1 MAFPTGKKLPSLA
14 PKLQTTKNRKECD
27 IILLDEKVRCPI
39 RFAVWETNHNHMNKG
54 LILSGALAVGLAL
67 PSYAQAPA
75 QVKYAN
81 TITVEDLTKHLTH
94 LSSDEMRGRDTG
106 SEEGKIAANYL
117 ADFYKSLG
125 FAAPVN
131 GSYLQTVPLVSSV
144 YSKVTLQIG
153 KTKLIENQ
161 DFVFTGDGDMKKA
174 AKSELVFLGLVTDEN
189 LAKVDV
195 KGKLVGLWAVGVRS
209 NDLVAKVM
217 DAGAAGIVIVSME
230 GQANFDRIAGRYK
243 SLAGK
248 GRIGFDQETKQRPVF
263 MVSSDKMAQLFG
275 TPVETLKEAA
285 KSSPETIASQK
296 ATYQVT
302 KTKNPVEAYN
312 VMGFLEGTDKKDE
325 IIVISSHYDHVG
337 VSSEGEV
344 FNGADDD
351 GSGTVSVMEI
361 AEAFALAVKDGIKP
375 RRSILFLNVTGEEKG
390 LLGSE
395 YYSESPV
402 LPLANTVT
410 NINIDMVGRID
421 YEYDKEE
428 NKDYVYVIGSEML
441 SSHLKKINEY
451 NNITYTNLVLDY
463 RYDAPDD
470 PNRFY
475 YRSDHYNF
483 AKHNIPVIFFF
494 NGVHDDYHQV
504 TDTVDKIE
512 FPLMTKRA
520 QLIFHTTWDLA
531 NREQKPP
538 VDGSNTRT
546 DR

>member
-1 MAFPTGKKLPSLA
+1 
-14 PKLQTTKNRKECD
+14 
-27 IILLDEKVRCPI
+27 
-39 RFAVWETNHNHMNKG
+39 MNKG
-54 LILSGALAVGLAL
+54 LILSGALTAALAL
-67 PSYAQAPA
+67 PSFAQAPA

-81 TITVEDLTKHLTH
+81 TITAADLTKHLTH
-94 LSSDEMRGRDTG
+94 LASDEMKGRDTG
-106 SEEGKIAANYL
+106 SEEGKLAANYL
-117 ADFYKSLG
+117 ADFYKSHGLTG
-125 FAAPVN
+125 PVD
-131 GSYLQTVPLVSSV
+131 GSYFQNVPLVSSTFN
-144 YSKVTLQIG
+144 KVTLQVG
-153 KTKLIENQ
+153 KSKLVENQ
-161 DFVFTGDGDMKKA
+161 DFVFVGDGDMAKA
-174 AKSELVFLGLVTDEN
+174 AKTELVFLGLVTEEN
-189 LAKVDV
+189 LAKVDL

-209 NDLVAKVM
+209 NDLVTKVM

-230 GQANFDRIAGRYK
+230 GQANFDRIANRYK

-248 GRIGFDQETKQRPVF
+248 GRIGFDQETKQRPIF

-285 KSSPETIASQK
+285 KASPETIASQK
-296 ATYQVT
+296 ASYQVVKT
-302 KTKNPVEAYN
+302 KTPVEAYN
-312 VMGFLEGTDKKDE
+312 VMGFLEGTDKKE
-325 IIVISSHYDHVG
+325 EVIVISSHYDHVG

-361 AEAFALAVKDGIKP
+361 AEAFATAAKEGNRP

-395 YYSESPV
+395 YYSDHPIF
-402 LPLANTVT
+402 PLENTVL
-410 NINIDMVGRID
+410 NLNIDMVGRID
-421 YEYDKEE
+421 YEYQDSS
-428 NKDYVYVIGSEML
+428 NTDFVYVIGSEML
-441 SSHLKKINEY
+441 STDLKKIVEY
-451 NNITYTNLVLDY
+451 NNITYSDLILDY
-463 RYDAPDD
+463 RYDAADD

-483 AKHNIPVIFFF
+483 AKHNIPIAFFF

-520 QLIFHTTWDLA
+520 RLIFYTAWDVA
-531 NREQKPP
+531 NRENRIR
-538 VDGSNTRT
+538 VDGTNTRT

>member
-1 MAFPTGKKLPSLA
+1 
-14 PKLQTTKNRKECD
+14 
-27 IILLDEKVRCPI
+27 
-39 RFAVWETNHNHMNKG
+39 MNKG
-54 LILSGALAVGLAL
+54 LLFSGALMMGLMTPVL
-67 PSYAQAPA
+67 AQNPT

-81 TITVEDLTKHLTH
+81 TITVEDLTKHLTY
-94 LSSDEMRGRDTG
+94 LASDEMKGRDTG
-106 SEEGKIAANYL
+106 SPEGKIAAQYL
-117 ADFYKSLG
+117 ADFYKGLG
-125 FAAPVN
+125 LSAPVN
-131 GSYLQTVPLVSSV
+131 GSYFQNVPLVSTNFT
-144 YSKVTLQIG
+144 KVTLQIG
-153 KTKLIENQ
+153 KAKLVENT
-161 DFVFTGDGDMKKA
+161 DFVFTGDGNMDKA
-174 AKSELVFLGLVTDEN
+174 AKADLVFLGLVTDEN

-209 NDLVAKVM
+209 NDLVNKVM
-217 DAGAAGIVIVSME
+217 DAGAAGIVIVTME
-230 GQANFDRIAGRYK
+230 GQANFDRIANRYK
-243 SLAGK
+243 TLAGR
-248 GRIGFDQETKQRPVF
+248 GRIGFDQEIKQRPIF

-285 KSSPETIASQK
+285 KSNPTSITSQK
-296 ATYQVT
+296 ATYQVVKT
-302 KTKNPVEAYN
+302 KTPVEAVN
-312 VMGFLEGTDKKDE
+312 VMGFLEGTDKKE
-325 IIVISSHYDHVG
+325 EVLVISSHYDHVG
-337 VSSEGEV
+337 VSSTGEV

-361 AEAFALAVKDGIKP
+361 AEAFALAAKDGNKP

-395 YYSESPV
+395 YYAENPV
-402 LPLANTVT
+402 FPIANTVN

-421 YEYDKEE
+421 YEYQKAE
-428 NKDYVYVIGSEML
+428 NKDYIYVIGSEML

-451 NNITYTNLVLDY
+451 NNITYTNLILDY
-463 RYDAPDD
+463 RYDAEDD

-483 AKHNIPVIFFF
+483 AKFNIPVIFFF

-520 QLIFHTTWDLA
+520 QLIFHTAWDLA
-531 NREQKPP
+531 NRDQRTP
-538 VDGSNTRT
+538 VDGTNTRT

>member
-1 MAFPTGKKLPSLA
+1 
-14 PKLQTTKNRKECD
+14 
-27 IILLDEKVRCPI
+27 
-39 RFAVWETNHNHMNKG
+39 MNKG
-54 LILSGALAVGLAL
+54 LLLSGALTLGMMLPALAQD
-67 PSYAQAPA
+67 PV

-81 TITVEDLTKHLTH
+81 TITAEDLTKHLTY
-94 LSSDEMRGRDTG
+94 LASDEMKGRDTG
-106 SEEGKIAANYL
+106 SPEGKIAAQYL
-117 ADFYKSLG
+117 ADFYKNLG
-125 FAAPVN
+125 LSGPVG
-131 GSYLQTVPLVSSV
+131 GSYFQNVPLVSTNF
-144 YSKVTLQIG
+144 SKVTLQIG
-153 KTKLIENQ
+153 KTKLVDNT
-161 DFVFTGDGDMKKA
+161 DFVFTGDGNMAKA
-174 AKSELVFLGLVTDEN
+174 AKADLVFLGLVTDEN

-209 NDLVAKVM
+209 NDLVTKVM
-217 DAGAAGIVIVSME
+217 DAGAAGIVIVTME
-230 GQANFDRIAGRYK
+230 GQANFDRIANRYK
-243 SLAGK
+243 SLAGR

-263 MVSSDKMAQLFG
+263 MVSSDKMAQLFA

-285 KSSPETIASQK
+285 KANPSSIAPQK
-296 ATYQVT
+296 ATYQIIKT
-302 KTKNPVEAYN
+302 KTPVEAVN
-312 VMGFLEGTDKKDE
+312 VLGFLEGTDKKE
-325 IIVISSHYDHVG
+325 EVLVISSHYDHVG
-337 VSSEGEV
+337 VNGEGDA

-361 AEAFALAVKDGIKP
+361 AEAFATAAKEGKKQ

-395 YYSESPV
+395 YYAENPV
-402 LPLANTVT
+402 FPIANTVN

-421 YEYDKEE
+421 YEYQKAE

-451 NNITYTNLVLDY
+451 NNITYTNLILDY
-463 RYDAPDD
+463 RYDAEDD

-483 AKHNIPVIFFF
+483 AKFNIPVIFFF

-520 QLIFHTTWDLA
+520 KLIFHTAWDLA
-531 NREQKPP
+531 NRDQRTP
-538 VDGSNTRT
+538 VDGTNTRT

>member
-1 MAFPTGKKLPSLA
+1 
-14 PKLQTTKNRKECD
+14 
-27 IILLDEKVRCPI
+27 
-39 RFAVWETNHNHMNKG
+39 MNKG
-54 LILSGALAVGLAL
+54 LILSGAMALGLVIPTLA
-67 PSYAQAPA
+67 QTPA

-81 TITVEDLTKHLTH
+81 TITVEDLTKHLTY
-94 LSSDEMRGRDTG
+94 LASDEMKGRDTG

-117 ADFYKSLG
+117 ADFYKNLG
-125 FAAPVN
+125 LAAPVN
-131 GSYLQTVPLVSSV
+131 GSYFQNVPLVSSLF
-144 YSKVTLQIG
+144 SKVTLQVG
-153 KTKLIENQ
+153 KAKLVENQ
-161 DFVFTGDGDMKKA
+161 DFVFTGDGNMAKA
-174 AKSELVFLGLVTDEN
+174 AKADLVFLGLVSDEN

-195 KGKLVGLWAVGVRS
+195 KGKLVGLWAVGTRS
-209 NDLVAKVM
+209 NDLINTVM
-217 DAGAAGIVIVSME
+217 DAGAAGVVIVTME
-230 GQANFDRIAGRYK
+230 GQANFDRIANRYK
-243 SLAGK
+243 TLAGK
-248 GRIGFDQETKQRPVF
+248 GRIGFDKATDQRPVF

-285 KSSPETIASQK
+285 KATPQTIAPQK
-296 ATYQVT
+296 ATFQVIKT
-302 KTKNPVEAYN
+302 KTPVEAVN
-312 VMGFLEGTDKKDE
+312 VMGFLEGTDKKE
-325 IIVISSHYDHVG
+325 EVLVISSHYDHVG
-337 VSSEGEV
+337 VSSEGDA

-361 AEAFALAVKDGIKP
+361 AEAFALAAKDGIKP

-395 YYSESPV
+395 YYSENPV
-402 LPLANTVT
+402 FPLANTVN

-421 YEYDKEE
+421 YEYQKEE

-463 RYDAPDD
+463 RYDAADD

-512 FPLMTKRA
+512 FPLMNKRA
-520 QLIFHTTWDLA
+520 HLIFHTAWDLA
-531 NREQKPP
+531 NREQKTP
-538 VDGSNTRT
+538 VDGTNTRT

>member
-1 MAFPTGKKLPSLA
+1 
-14 PKLQTTKNRKECD
+14 
-27 IILLDEKVRCPI
+27 
-39 RFAVWETNHNHMNKG
+39 MNKG
-54 LILSGALAVGLAL
+54 LILSGVLAAGLAL
-67 PSYAQAPA
+67 PSLAQAPA

-81 TITVEDLTKHLTH
+81 TITVEDLTERLTY
-94 LSSDEMRGRDTG
+94 LASDEMRGRDTG

-125 FAAPVN
+125 FAAPLN

-144 YSKVTLQIG
+144 YNKVTLQIG
-153 KTKLIENQ
+153 KTKLVENQ

-285 KSSPETIASQK
+285 KATPETIAAQK
-296 ATYQVT
+296 ATYQVA
-302 KTKNPVEAYN
+302 KTKNTVEAYN
-312 VMGFLEGTDKKDE
+312 VMGYLEGTDKKDE
-325 IIVISSHYDHVG
+325 VIVISSHYDHVG

-361 AEAFALAVKDGIKP
+361 AEAFALAAKDGIKP

-395 YYSESPV
+395 YY
-402 LPLANTVT
+402 
-410 NINIDMVGRID
+410 
-421 YEYDKEE
+421 
-428 NKDYVYVIGSEML
+428 
-441 SSHLKKINEY
+441 
-451 NNITYTNLVLDY
+451 
-463 RYDAPDD
+463 
-470 PNRFY
+470 
-475 YRSDHYNF
+475 
-483 AKHNIPVIFFF
+483 
-494 NGVHDDYHQV
+494 
-504 TDTVDKIE
+504 
-512 FPLMTKRA
+512 
-520 QLIFHTTWDLA
+520 
-531 NREQKPP
+531 
-538 VDGSNTRT
+538 
-546 DR
+546 